1 MQNRWYTTTGR
12 ILHIKIVI
20 IPGFPRPTPDSSAV
34 WNSRGSAAPAQRRRY
49 SYSTC
54 GSRENPILW
63 SRRLMI
69 RVGEQLIDVG
79 VSGCP
84 GGANSRRAS
93 WGVNTRPRVVRQRER
108 RAPQLAPG
116 EAGETS
122 RRRASLRATA
132 QHAQGQARGSSS
144 RSRYTASSAASD
156 ARPIASVARL
166 LKLHAL
172 GPHSEVVDRD
182 NTQRPPSLSPV
193 DQQLVTNATALF
205 GTTGAAKP
213 RKSSESELKQR
224 AKPRKSSESELKQR
238 PRSAAEESTRAS
250 TPASTE
256 SAHRPTFRSWIP
268 PDKAH
273 DMFMRS
279 IQRERATFDQFA
291 DEEVERRDSV
301 WLGWNQPTAV
311 PKRTRVPTEAEVI
324 RESLRRPTGR
334 GFNGP
339 QWDPTENFWPDD
351 VRPDPE
357 RAEALL
363 TRSRASMRG
372 YGYDHQGY
380 V

>member
-1 MQNRWYTTTGR
+1 
-12 ILHIKIVI
+12 
-20 IPGFPRPTPDSSAV
+20 
-34 WNSRGSAAPAQRRRY
+34 
-49 SYSTC
+49 
-54 GSRENPILW
+54 
-63 SRRLMI
+63 MI
-69 RVGEQLIDVG
+69 CVGDRLIDVG
-79 VSGCP
+79 VRGCP
-84 GGANSRRAS
+84 GGANSRRTS
-93 WGVNTRPRVVRQRER
+93 WGVNTKPPVVRQRER

-116 EAGETS
+116 EAEAGEES
-122 RRRASLRATA
+122 RHRASLRTTA
-132 QHAQGQARGSSS
+132 RQARQARRRAQSSS
-144 RSRYTASSAASD
+144 STRNTANTVASD
-156 ARPIASVARL
+156 ARPTASVARL

-172 GPHSEVVDRD
+172 GPHSEVVERVT
-182 NTQRPPSLSPV
+182 TQRPPTLSPA
-193 DQQLVTNATALF
+193 DQQLVSNATALF
-205 GTTGAAKP
+205 GSTGATKP
-213 RKSSESELKQR
+213 RKSSETRLE
-224 AKPRKSSESELKQR
+224 PR

-250 TPASTE
+250 TPATTV

-279 IQRERATFDQFA
+279 IQRERATFAKFA
-291 DEEVERRDSV
+291 DEEVARRDSV
-301 WLGWNQPTAV
+301 WLGWNQQPAAV
-311 PKRTRVPTEAEVI
+311 PKRTRVPSEAEVI

-339 QWDPTENFWPDD
+339 QWDPTENFRPDE